1 MFTVTAMASQKK
13 TVRLN
18 ITLDEELEKRF
29 RQTVADSLGFKKG
42 NLQVAIEEAIDGW
55 INQKRASQKKR

>member
-1 MFTVTAMASQKK
+1 MTAMASQKK

>member
-1 MFTVTAMASQKK
+1 MTNMG

-18 ITLDEELEKRF
+18 ITLDEELEKKF

-42 NLQVAIEEAIDGW
+42 NLQVAIEDALEKW
-55 INQKRASQKKR
+55 IRDHPPKREKK

>member
-1 MFTVTAMASQKK
+1 MIERTIMG

-18 ITLDEELEKRF
+18 ITLDEELEKKF

-42 NLQVAIEEAIDGW
+42 NLQVAIEQAIEEWMEKQDKQG
-55 INQKRASQKKR
+55 KRK

>member
-1 MFTVTAMASQKK
+1 MG

-18 ITLDEELEKRF
+18 ITLDEELEKKF

-42 NLQVAIEEAIDGW
+42 NLQVAIEEALNDWIDEQ
-55 INQKRASQKKR
+55 IAKLEKKKK

>member
-1 MFTVTAMASQKK
+1 MG

-18 ITLDEELEKRF
+18 ITLNEELEKKF

-42 NLQVAIEEAIDGW
+42 NLQVAIEEALNDWIDQQ
-55 INQKRASQKKR
+55 IAKLEKKKK